1 MIFPVRVF
9 GECAIG
15 LPLARLIDI
24 LKDLRPNVLDVLQ
37 TREGERRLFIAL
49 EKLGELEKT
58 VIIAHEFEG
67 VPFRE
72 LARRLDMP
80 QNTLLSHKSRAMKK
94 LKNYFLSSEG
104 GTL

>member
-1 MIFPVRVF
+1 MSLDDSVDRE
-9 GECAIG
+9 G
-15 LPLARLIDI
+15 ARLIDI